1 MQKVSFCF
9 LFVIRLRDA
18 SGMPSGFLRLH
29 NLFFFLVSQQMQ
41 PGKPLPGIRSLMAV
55 INSVGVGR
63 GSKSV
68 GEFTYRYTRGR
79 TIASRRIT
87 KNTSKTPAQ
96 VGRRGAFGSFV
107 WMFSPYKWFFSDG
120 YEKTKHGSSFN
131 QFVHVNRE
139 LLGKSPYNSEVNK
152 KLIPNGT
159 QLWNLFRTIFNSS
172 VSHLKYATYGTLNF
186 VNTSVDNNNQYAYNT
201 VSGTLYTED
210 FKGITVT
217 INSVFSDGRT
227 FVKEINLYNNGENP
241 DFLKTYDFLSSG
253 TNTIKISTNKEQG
266 TVEFLLNSSAVAA
279 FLLDLSALPPSSI
292 AGGSTI
298 IIKQYGKIASLEK
311 PQVYSLNAATS
322 GESEEESSGTVQED
336 NTEIK

>member
-1 MQKVSFCF
+1 
-9 LFVIRLRDA
+9 
-18 SGMPSGFLRLH
+18 
-29 NLFFFLVSQQMQ
+29 MQ

-55 INSVGVGR
+55 INSVGIGR

-68 GEFTYRYTRGR
+68 GEFTYRFTRGR

-139 LLGKSPYNSEVNK
+139 LLGISPYNSEVNK
-152 KLIPNGT
+152 KLIPNGK
-159 QLWNLFRTIFNSS
+159 QLYTLISAIIGSS
-172 VSHLKYATYGTLNF
+172 VPHLKYATYGTLNF
-186 VNTSVDNNNQYAYNT
+186 VNTSADNANQYAYNT

-210 FKGITVT
+210 FKGITIT

-227 FVKEINLYNNGENP
+227 LVKEINLYENGENP
-241 DFLKTYDFLSSG
+241 DFLKTYDFLSVG
-253 TNTIKISTNKEQG
+253 VNTIKITTNVEQG
-266 TVEFLLNSSAVAA
+266 TVKFLLNSSAVGA
-279 FLLDLSALPPSSI
+279 FLLDLSALPPYDISGR
-292 AGGSTI
+292 ATI
-298 IIKQYGKIASLEK
+298 VIKQYGKIASLK
-311 PQVYSLNAATS
+311 KMLVYSLHAATEE
-322 GESEEESSGTVQED
+322 GSEKKDSETVQVD

>member
-1 MQKVSFCF
+1 
-9 LFVIRLRDA
+9 
-18 SGMPSGFLRLH
+18 
-29 NLFFFLVSQQMQ
+29 MQ

-159 QLWNLFRTIFNSS
+159 QLWKLVGAITQAS
-172 VSHLKYATYGTLNF
+172 VPHLKYATYGTLNF
-186 VNTSVDNNNQYAYNT
+186 AEQPDYSETMAHRFRGT
-201 VSGTLYTED
+201 VYTED
-210 FKGITVT
+210 FKGFSITVNAVDNKGNT
-217 INSVFSDGRT
+217 YT
-227 FVKEINLYNNGENP
+227 KEIPLYENSEVPTLDINYPWQSSEKMEVVSSNEAGTLFVNLEGH
-241 DFLKTYDFLSSG
+241 T
-253 TNTIKISTNKEQG
+253 
-266 TVEFLLNSSAVAA
+266 
-279 FLLDLSALPPSSI
+279 LSAYVLGLSQKPPT
-292 AGGSTI
+292 TI
-298 IIKQYGKIASLEK
+298 SLYMSVILKQYGKIASTSLFIHSSVNSASEDTLEDK
-311 PQVYSLNAATS
+311 EKN
-322 GESEEESSGTVQED
+322 SEPVQED

>member
-1 MQKVSFCF
+1 
-9 LFVIRLRDA
+9 
-18 SGMPSGFLRLH
+18 
-29 NLFFFLVSQQMQ
+29 MQ
-41 PGKPLPGIRSLMAV
+41 PGKPLPGIRSFMAV
-55 INSVGVGR
+55 IDSVGVGR

-241 DFLKTYDFLSSG
+241 DFLKTYDFLSLG

-311 PQVYSLNAATS
+311 PQVYSLNAATG

>member
-1 MQKVSFCF
+1 M
-9 LFVIRLRDA
+9 
-18 SGMPSGFLRLH
+18 H
-29 NLFFFLVSQQMQ
+29 

-279 FLLDLSALPPSSI
+279 FLLDLSTLPPSSI

>member
-1 MQKVSFCF
+1 
-9 LFVIRLRDA
+9 
-18 SGMPSGFLRLH
+18 
-29 NLFFFLVSQQMQ
+29 MQ
-41 PGKPLPGIRSLMAV
+41 PGKPLPGIHSLMAV

-152 KLIPNGT
+152 KLIPNST

>member
-1 MQKVSFCF
+1 
-9 LFVIRLRDA
+9 
-18 SGMPSGFLRLH
+18 
-29 NLFFFLVSQQMQ
+29 MQ

-241 DFLKTYDFLSSG
+241 DFLKTYNFLSVG
-253 TNTIKISTNKEQG
+253 VNTIKITTNEEQG
-266 TVEFLLNSSAVAA
+266 TVKFLLNSSAVGA
-279 FLLDLSALPPSSI
+279 FLLDLSALPPNDISGR
-292 AGGSTI
+292 ATI
-298 IIKQYGKIASLEK
+298 VIKQYGKIASLEK
-311 PQVYSLNAATS
+311 MQVYSLRAATG

>member
-1 MQKVSFCF
+1 
-9 LFVIRLRDA
+9 
-18 SGMPSGFLRLH
+18 
-29 NLFFFLVSQQMQ
+29 MQ

-55 INSVGVGR
+55 INSIGVGC

-139 LLGKSPYNSEVNK
+139 LLGKSPYNSEVKK

-186 VNTSVDNNNQYAYNT
+186 VNTSVDNNNQYAYDT

-253 TNTIKISTNKEQG
+253 INTIKISTNKEQG

-279 FLLDLSALPPSSI
+279 FLLDLSALPPSRI

>member
-1 MQKVSFCF
+1 
-9 LFVIRLRDA
+9 
-18 SGMPSGFLRLH
+18 
-29 NLFFFLVSQQMQ
+29 MQ

-152 KLIPNGT
+152 KLIPNGK
-159 QLWNLFRTIFNSS
+159 QLWTLAQTVFALDAL
-172 VSHLKYATYGTLNF
+172 HLKYASYGTLP
-186 VNTSVDNNNQYAYNT
+186 SVDT
-201 VSGTLYTED
+201 S
-210 FKGITVT
+210 
-217 INSVFSDGRT
+217 SVGQSF
-227 FVKEINLYNNGENP
+227 F
-241 DFLKTYDFLSSG
+241 
-253 TNTIKISTNKEQG
+253 
-266 TVEFLLNSSAVAA
+266 A
-279 FLLDLSALPPSSI
+279 
-292 AGGSTI
+292 
-298 IIKQYGKIASLEK
+298 YGK
-311 PQVYSLNAATS
+311 
-322 GESEEESSGTVQED
+322 
-336 NTEIK
+336 

>member
-1 MQKVSFCF
+1 
-9 LFVIRLRDA
+9 
-18 SGMPSGFLRLH
+18 
-29 NLFFFLVSQQMQ
+29 MQ

-186 VNTSVDNNNQYAYNT
+186 VNTSVDSNNQYAYNT
-201 VSGTLYTED
+201 MSGTLYTED

-292 AGGSTI
+292 AGGATI

-322 GESEEESSGTVQED
+322 RESEEESSGTVQED

>member
-1 MQKVSFCF
+1 
-9 LFVIRLRDA
+9 
-18 SGMPSGFLRLH
+18 
-29 NLFFFLVSQQMQ
+29 MQ

-55 INSVGVGR
+55 INSVGVGC

-87 KNTSKTPAQ
+87 KSTSKTPAQ

-131 QFVHVNRE
+131 QFIHVNRE

-217 INSVFSDGRT
+217 INSVFSNGRT

-241 DFLKTYDFLSSG
+241 DFLKTYNFLSSG

-292 AGGSTI
+292 TGGSTI

-322 GESEEESSGTVQED
+322 GGSEEESSGTVQED

>member
-1 MQKVSFCF
+1 MPPGC
-9 LFVIRLRDA
+9 LRY
-18 SGMPSGFLRLH
+18 PH
-29 NLFFFLVSQQMQ
+29 VCKICFFFLFCNRWHPANLSGAV
-41 PGKPLPGIRSLMAV
+41 GSLMAV

-87 KNTSKTPAQ
+87 RNTSKTPAQ

-152 KLIPNGT
+152 KLIPNGAR
-159 QLWNLFRTIFNSS
+159 LYSLLSAILSNS
-172 VSHLKYATYGTLNF
+172 VPHLKYATYGSLNF
-186 VNTSVDNNNQYAYNT
+186 TNTSADNNNQYAYNT
-201 VSGTLYTED
+201 VSGTLYVED
-210 FKGITVT
+210 FKSLTITL
-217 INSVFSDGRT
+217 NSVFSDGRVV
-227 FVKEINLYNNGENP
+227 VKELSLYDNGDIPSFE
-241 DFLKTYDFLSSG
+241 KTYSWLSAG
-253 TNTIKISTNKEQG
+253 VNKISVVSNTEKG
-266 TVEFLLNSSAVAA
+266 TIDILLNSSAVAA
-279 FLLDLSALPPSSI
+279 FLLGLEEQPSSAI
-292 AGGSTI
+292 SGRTNVF
-298 IIKQYGKIASLEK
+298 IKQYGKIATLGKIQVHSLQAK
-311 PQVYSLNAATS
+311 P
-322 GESEEESSGTVQED
+322 SEEEEERKKESSETIQED

>member
-1 MQKVSFCF
+1 
-9 LFVIRLRDA
+9 
-18 SGMPSGFLRLH
+18 
-29 NLFFFLVSQQMQ
+29 MQ

-152 KLIPNGT
+152 KLIPNGM
-159 QLWNLFRTIFNSS
+159 QLWKLVDTISRPDLL
-172 VSHLKYATYGTLNF
+172 HLKFATFGTLDAIVTASSATQHYSF
-186 VNTSVDNNNQYAYNT
+186 TSENIQIF
-201 VSGTLYTED
+201 TED
-210 FKGITVT
+210 FKGLSVT
-217 INSVFSDGRT
+217 INTVTNRGETFS
-227 FVKEINLYNNGENP
+227 KEIPLYINSENP
-241 DFLKTYDFLSSG
+241 NFSVSYEWSNNSVLKIETSIESGIISMKFEQAAVPIFAMGLTQKPVGKNIETYSS
-253 TNTIKISTNKEQG
+253 
-266 TVEFLLNSSAVAA
+266 
-279 FLLDLSALPPSSI
+279 
-292 AGGSTI
+292 I
-298 IIKQYGKIASLEK
+298 IIKQYGKVVSLQKIHYANIAANVEDETL
-311 PQVYSLNAATS
+311 P
-322 GESEEESSGTVQED
+322 EESSETIQED

>member
-1 MQKVSFCF
+1 
-9 LFVIRLRDA
+9 
-18 SGMPSGFLRLH
+18 
-29 NLFFFLVSQQMQ
+29 MQ

-241 DFLKTYDFLSSG
+241 GFLKTYDFLSSG

>member
-1 MQKVSFCF
+1 
-9 LFVIRLRDA
+9 
-18 SGMPSGFLRLH
+18 
-29 NLFFFLVSQQMQ
+29 MQ
-41 PGKPLPGIRSLMAV
+41 PGKPLPGIRSFMAV

-292 AGGSTI
+292 AGGATI

>member
-1 MQKVSFCF
+1 
-9 LFVIRLRDA
+9 
-18 SGMPSGFLRLH
+18 
-29 NLFFFLVSQQMQ
+29 MQ

-201 VSGTLYTED
+201 ISGTLYTED

-292 AGGSTI
+292 AGGATI

>member
-1 MQKVSFCF
+1 
-9 LFVIRLRDA
+9 
-18 SGMPSGFLRLH
+18 
-29 NLFFFLVSQQMQ
+29 MQ

-68 GEFTYRYTRGR
+68 GEFTYRYTCGR

-322 GESEEESSGTVQED
+322 EESEEESSGTVQED

>member
-1 MQKVSFCF
+1 
-9 LFVIRLRDA
+9 
-18 SGMPSGFLRLH
+18 
-29 NLFFFLVSQQMQ
+29 MQ
-41 PGKPLPGIRSLMAV
+41 PGKPLPDIRSLMAV

-152 KLIPNGT
+152 KLIPNGK
-159 QLWNLFRTIFNSS
+159 QLWTLTQTIFALDTL
-172 VSHLKYATYGTLNF
+172 HLKYASYGTLP
-186 VNTSVDNNNQYAYNT
+186 SVDTSSVGQSFFAYGKVVVN
-201 VSGTLYTED
+201 VYVED
-210 FKGITVT
+210 FKGLTVT
-217 INSVFSDGRT
+217 FNSITSDGDS
-227 FVKEINLYNNGENP
+227 FS
-241 DFLKTYDFLSSG
+241 KT
-253 TNTIKISTNKEQG
+253 
-266 TVEFLLNSSAVAA
+266 
-279 FLLDLSALPPSSI
+279 LDLYVDSKIPSVSISYDWIPNESI
-292 AGGSTI
+292 AVTSLESDGMVSFVFQPAATLAYILGLDSKPAKSYHAYTSI
-298 IIKQYGKIASLEK
+298 VIKQYGKIASLNRV
-311 PQVYSLNAATS
+311 QRNDINVT
-322 GESEEESSGTVQED
+322 SSGDENLNSSEPTQED
-336 NTEIK
+336 YTEIK

>member
-1 MQKVSFCF
+1 
-9 LFVIRLRDA
+9 
-18 SGMPSGFLRLH
+18 
-29 NLFFFLVSQQMQ
+29 MQ

-79 TIASRRIT
+79 TIASHRIT

-152 KLIPNGT
+152 KLIPNGK
-159 QLWNLFRTIFNSS
+159 QLYTLISAIIGKS
-172 VSHLKYATYGTLNF
+172 VPHLKYATYGTLNF
-186 VNTSVDNNNQYAYNT
+186 VETSSFNST
-201 VSGTLYTED
+201 SFISFLTSGTIYCDD
-210 FKGITVT
+210 FKGFSILINVVTNSGMTYTKEIPIYSDKEYPNFTVT
-217 INSVFSDGRT
+217 YDWVKDYPVSIKVTSDLEKGTILFSAQGEAIIPY
-227 FVKEINLYNNGENP
+227 VMNL
-241 DFLKTYDFLSSG
+241 T
-253 TNTIKISTNKEQG
+253 Q
-266 TVEFLLNSSAVAA
+266 
-279 FLLDLSALPPSSI
+279 LPGSSI
-292 AGGSTI
+292 QAYSTI
-298 IIKQYGKIASLEK
+298 VIKQYGKIATIARILSANIDAKSQEE
-311 PQVYSLNAATS
+311 T
-322 GESEEESSGTVQED
+322 EEESSEHVQKD
-336 NTEIK
+336 DTEIK

>member
-1 MQKVSFCF
+1 
-9 LFVIRLRDA
+9 
-18 SGMPSGFLRLH
+18 
-29 NLFFFLVSQQMQ
+29 
-41 PGKPLPGIRSLMAV
+41 
-55 INSVGVGR
+55 
-63 GSKSV
+63 
-68 GEFTYRYTRGR
+68 
-79 TIASRRIT
+79 
-87 KNTSKTPAQ
+87 
-96 VGRRGAFGSFV
+96 
-107 WMFSPYKWFFSDG
+107 MFSPYKWFFSDG

-241 DFLKTYDFLSSG
+241 DFLKR
-253 TNTIKISTNKEQG
+253 TISFRQELTPLK
-266 TVEFLLNSSAVAA
+266 
-279 FLLDLSALPPSSI
+279 
-292 AGGSTI
+292 
-298 IIKQYGKIASLEK
+298 Y
-311 PQVYSLNAATS
+311 PQTKNR
-322 GESEEESSGTVQED
+322 GR
-336 NTEIK
+336 

>member
-1 MQKVSFCF
+1 
-9 LFVIRLRDA
+9 
-18 SGMPSGFLRLH
+18 
-29 NLFFFLVSQQMQ
+29 MQ

-55 INSVGVGR
+55 INSVGIGR

-253 TNTIKISTNKEQG
+253 TNTIKISTNKERG
-266 TVEFLLNSSAVAA
+266 TVEFLLNSPAVAA

-322 GESEEESSGTVQED
+322 EESEEESSGTVQED

>member
-1 MQKVSFCF
+1 MLFCF
-9 LFVIRLRDA
+9 
-18 SGMPSGFLRLH
+18 GMPPGYLRH
-29 NLFFFLVSQQMQ
+29 PHVCKICFFFLFCNRWHPANLSGAV
-41 PGKPLPGIRSLMAV
+41 GSLMAV

-87 KNTSKTPAQ
+87 RNTSKTPAQ

-152 KLIPNGT
+152 KLIPNGA
-159 QLWNLFRTIFNSS
+159 QLWKLIDTISKPNLL
-172 VSHLKYATYGTLNF
+172 HLKYATFGTLDAVVEASSATQHYSF
-186 VNTSVDNNNQYAYNT
+186 TSVDIQIF
-201 VSGTLYTED
+201 TED
-210 FKGITVT
+210 FKGLSVT
-217 INSVFSDGRT
+217 INTVTNRGETFS
-227 FVKEINLYNNGENP
+227 KEIPLYENSENP
-241 DFLKTYDFLSSG
+241 NFSVSYEWFNNSVLKIETSIESGIISMKFEQAAVPIFAMGLTQKPVGNNIETY
-253 TNTIKISTNKEQG
+253 
-266 TVEFLLNSSAVAA
+266 
-279 FLLDLSALPPSSI
+279 SSI
-292 AGGSTI
+292 V
-298 IIKQYGKIASLEK
+298 IKQYRKIVSLQKFHYANITASVEEEEL
-311 PQVYSLNAATS
+311 S
-322 GESEEESSGTVQED
+322 EESSGTIHED

>member
-1 MQKVSFCF
+1 MQKVSFGF

-152 KLIPNGT
+152 KLIPNGK
-159 QLWNLFRTIFNSS
+159 QLFNLLRTITNSA
-172 VSHLKYATYGTLNF
+172 VPHLKYLSFGSLPSTNAFSASSDSWFYGTG
-186 VNTSVDNNNQYAYNT
+186 T
-201 VSGTLYTED
+201 VILYLDD
-210 FKGITVT
+210 FKGLELIINTVT
-217 INSVFSDGRT
+217 NTGETYTNSINPYVNSEYPNFSEE
-227 FVKEINLYNNGENP
+227 F
-241 DFLKTYDFLSSG
+241 SWMSG
-253 TNTIKISTNKEQG
+253 DNSISFTTDIEQG
-266 TVEFLLNSSAVAA
+266 TVSVRLTSAALLAH
-279 FLLDLSALPPSSI
+279 ALGLTDYPSSRI
-292 AGGSTI
+292 ESYHTVI
-298 IIKQYGKIASLEK
+298 LKQYGKIANIERVIHTVLNQK
-311 PQVYSLNAATS
+311 P
-322 GESEEESSGTVQED
+322 SSSD
-336 NTEIK
+336 NE

>member
-1 MQKVSFCF
+1 
-9 LFVIRLRDA
+9 
-18 SGMPSGFLRLH
+18 
-29 NLFFFLVSQQMQ
+29 MQ

-120 YEKTKHGSSFN
+120 YEKTKNGSSFN

-311 PQVYSLNAATS
+311 PQVYSLNAATG
-322 GESEEESSGTVQED
+322 GESKEESSGTVQED

>member
-1 MQKVSFCF
+1 
-9 LFVIRLRDA
+9 
-18 SGMPSGFLRLH
+18 
-29 NLFFFLVSQQMQ
+29 MQ

-120 YEKTKHGSSFN
+120 YEKTKHGSSLN

-311 PQVYSLNAATS
+311 PQVYSLNAATG

>member
-1 MQKVSFCF
+1 
-9 LFVIRLRDA
+9 
-18 SGMPSGFLRLH
+18 
-29 NLFFFLVSQQMQ
+29 MQ
-41 PGKPLPGIRSLMAV
+41 PGKPLPGIRSFMAV

-266 TVEFLLNSSAVAA
+266 TVKFLLNSSAVAA
-279 FLLDLSALPPSSI
+279 FLLDLPALPPSSI

>member
-1 MQKVSFCF
+1 
-9 LFVIRLRDA
+9 
-18 SGMPSGFLRLH
+18 
-29 NLFFFLVSQQMQ
+29 MQ

-186 VNTSVDNNNQYAYNT
+186 VNTSVDNNSQYAYNT

-279 FLLDLSALPPSSI
+279 FLLDLSALQPSSI

>member
-1 MQKVSFCF
+1 
-9 LFVIRLRDA
+9 
-18 SGMPSGFLRLH
+18 
-29 NLFFFLVSQQMQ
+29 MQ

-152 KLIPNGT
+152 KLIPNST

-298 IIKQYGKIASLEK
+298 IIKQYGKIASFEK
-311 PQVYSLNAATS
+311 PQVYSLNATTS
-322 GESEEESSGTVQED
+322 EVSEEESSGTVQED

>member
-1 MQKVSFCF
+1 
-9 LFVIRLRDA
+9 
-18 SGMPSGFLRLH
+18 
-29 NLFFFLVSQQMQ
+29 MQ

-159 QLWNLFRTIFNSS
+159 QLWNLFRTIFNCNIRNAEFC
-172 VSHLKYATYGTLNF
+172 KY
-186 VNTSVDNNNQYAYNT
+186 
-201 VSGTLYTED
+201 
-210 FKGITVT
+210 
-217 INSVFSDGRT
+217 FSR
-227 FVKEINLYNNGENP
+227 
-241 DFLKTYDFLSSG
+241 
-253 TNTIKISTNKEQG
+253 
-266 TVEFLLNSSAVAA
+266 
-279 FLLDLSALPPSSI
+279 
-292 AGGSTI
+292 
-298 IIKQYGKIASLEK
+298 
-311 PQVYSLNAATS
+311 
-322 GESEEESSGTVQED
+322 
-336 NTEIK
+336 

>member
-1 MQKVSFCF
+1 
-9 LFVIRLRDA
+9 
-18 SGMPSGFLRLH
+18 
-29 NLFFFLVSQQMQ
+29 MQ

-159 QLWNLFRTIFNSS
+159 QLWKLVTTITDNS
-172 VSHLKYATYGTLNF
+172 VPHLKYATYGTLPF
-186 VNTSVDNNNQYAYNT
+186 LDSSKSRTSGYTYDNIQGKIY
-201 VSGTLYTED
+201 VED
-210 FKGITVT
+210 FKGIT
-217 INSVFSDGRT
+217 ISFCSIFSNGET
-227 FVKEINLYNNGENP
+227 VVKELNLYEDGDIPHYEN
-241 DFLKTYDFLSSG
+241 KYSWVSEASKLSVTSD
-253 TNTIKISTNKEQG
+253 TENG
-266 TVEFLLNSSAVAA
+266 TVNIEIFASALIAFLLN
-279 FLLDLSALPPSSI
+279 LTEKPSSTVT
-292 AGGSTI
+292 GVTNVF
-298 IIKQYGKIASLEK
+298 IKQYGKIASLKRFMFHSIEVSSLEEQEEK
-311 PQVYSLNAATS
+311 SS
-322 GESEEESSGTVQED
+322 ESVQED

>member
-1 MQKVSFCF
+1 
-9 LFVIRLRDA
+9 
-18 SGMPSGFLRLH
+18 
-29 NLFFFLVSQQMQ
+29 MQ

-159 QLWNLFRTIFNSS
+159 RLYSLLTAILNNS
-172 VSHLKYATYGTLNF
+172 VPHLKYATCGSLQFSNRSAH
-186 VNTSVDNNNQYAYNT
+186 NANQYAYNT
-201 VSGTLYTED
+201 VAGTLYVED
-210 FKGITVT
+210 FKGLTIT
-217 INSVFSDGRT
+217 INSVFSDGRIIS
-227 FVKEINLYNNGENP
+227 KDLNLYESGEVPSFN
-241 DFLKTYDFLSSG
+241 KKYDWLPAE
-253 TNTIKISTNKEQG
+253 TNLISVVSDTGQG
-266 TVEFLLNSSAVAA
+266 TVDITINSSACGAFLLNLEELPASAISGRANI
-279 FLLDLSALPPSSI
+279 F
-292 AGGSTI
+292 
-298 IIKQYGKIASLEK
+298 IKKDGKIASLERIQVFSLQAK
-311 PQVYSLNAATS
+311 PSQDEELDEKS
-322 GESEEESSGTVQED
+322 SEAIQED